1 MTKKSEEILRLYASY
16 DSLSLTDLCKLFK
29 VPLTSVSSSLQWL
42 FQHGYVK
49 SADPDKPLFN
59 GMYTVSAQLRITEF
73 GRDALES
80 AREHRRSYMTN
91 EIRAWITLAIAVAAF
106 VKSFFY

>member
-29 VPLTSVSSSLQWL
+29 VPLTSVSSNLRWL
-42 FQHGYVK
+42 FQRGYIEP
-49 SADPDKPLFN
+49 ADPNRPLVN
-59 GMYTVSAQLRITEF
+59 GMYTVSAPLRITEF
-73 GRDALES
+73 GRDTLES
-80 AREHRRSYMTN
+80 KRERRRSYMMN